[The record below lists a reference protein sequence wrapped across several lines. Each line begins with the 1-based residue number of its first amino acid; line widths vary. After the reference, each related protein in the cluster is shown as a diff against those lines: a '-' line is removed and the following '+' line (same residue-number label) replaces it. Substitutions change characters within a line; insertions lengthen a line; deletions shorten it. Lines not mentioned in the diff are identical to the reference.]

1 MIKKAWF
8 APSVELLDCAENDM
22 IRTSVGVIE
31 QLDFDNINSPV
42 VSWGDLKDLK

>member
-31 QLDFDNINSPV
+31 
-42 VSWGDLKDLK
+42 

>member
-31 QLDFDNINSPV
+31 ELDFVNNDSPA
-42 VSWGDLKDLK
+42 VSWGKLKS